1 MMERIDDVM
10 QELWEVKEAEVQ
22 RFGSIAK
29 YVEFLN
35 AHSAANQGQRN
46 IAEPIAQRAGS
57 AKKGDLAHLLLQVK
71 AREPLAGDE
80 LPQK

>member
-10 QELWEVKEAEVQ
+10 QELWQVKEAEVQ

-35 AHSAANQGQRN
+35 AHSAANRESRH

-57 AKKGDLAHLLLQVK
+57 AEKADLARLLLQVK

-80 LPQK
+80 LL